1 MHKYKRDPG
10 NRSWELSKNYPVG
23 WLCEALKVRNIK
35 LGLRAFISVPLL
47 EFGLKARVKCEDVDL
62 NIDEIRTL

>member
-1 MHKYKRDPG
+1 MVRYSRQSI
-10 NRSWELSKNYPVG
+10 R
-23 WLCEALKVRNIK
+23 LCEALEVRNIR
-35 LGLRAFISVPLL
+35 LGLRAFISVLLL

>member
-1 MHKYKRDPG
+1 MVRYSRQSI
-10 NRSWELSKNYPVG
+10 R
-23 WLCEALKVRNIK
+23 LCEALKVRNIK